1 MEKGCFSR
9 ILLFCGLLTTL
20 SGCNNDNVVVDKHDG
35 EQFDISL
42 NQDKSLTA
50 TLKKAN
56 NTYEL
61 LVSGEGSALDYKK
74 STDVPWYFIS
84 KMISKVNID
93 NGINNIGDYFFYS
106 LPLEYIFIPESVSEI
121 AANSFN
127 AKTIIYSFA
136 KNVNNEGKNEVYYYR
151 ESKPETPGNYFY
163 LDENEE
169 PHLYIFDV
177 VNVLFI
183 GNSFTFRD
191 GTPDNPAV
199 PNYFKQIAANFNI
212 DTNIDYV
219 LKGSHSLT
227 KFADVND
234 EMGLIVEEKLTSNN
248 YDYIILQEQS
258 TTPLT
263 NYNLFLDAVIK
274 LKKRILET
282 QPSAKTYLYETW
294 GSPKGIEGTEYTT
307 TSEMELALRNAYLE
321 AASESDSSVTLVG
334 KAFAYAYETL
344 GINVYAED
352 ERHQSGLGAYYS
364 AACHVRAIFKVN
376 VAKCDYFASFPTQT
390 CLTLLEA
397 VDYII

>member
-136 KNVNNEGKNEVYYYR
+136 K
-151 ESKPETPGNYFY
+151 T
-163 LDENEE
+163 
-169 PHLYIFDV
+169 
-177 VNVLFI
+177 
-183 GNSFTFRD
+183 
-191 GTPDNPAV
+191 
-199 PNYFKQIAANFNI
+199 
-212 DTNIDYV
+212 
-219 LKGSHSLT
+219 
-227 KFADVND
+227 
-234 EMGLIVEEKLTSNN
+234 
-248 YDYIILQEQS
+248 
-258 TTPLT
+258 
-263 NYNLFLDAVIK
+263 
-274 LKKRILET
+274 
-282 QPSAKTYLYETW
+282 
-294 GSPKGIEGTEYTT
+294 
-307 TSEMELALRNAYLE
+307 
-321 AASESDSSVTLVG
+321 
-334 KAFAYAYETL
+334 
-344 GINVYAED
+344 
-352 ERHQSGLGAYYS
+352 
-364 AACHVRAIFKVN
+364 
-376 VAKCDYFASFPTQT
+376 
-390 CLTLLEA
+390 
-397 VDYII
+397 